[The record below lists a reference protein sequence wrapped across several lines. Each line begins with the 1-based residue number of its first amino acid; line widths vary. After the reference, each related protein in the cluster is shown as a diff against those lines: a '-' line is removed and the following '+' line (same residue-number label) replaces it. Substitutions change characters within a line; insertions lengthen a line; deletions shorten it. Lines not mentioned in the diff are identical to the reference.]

1 MKISNIVLCLIPS
14 VALAAESEQ
23 KQAVALPPSAHNLP
37 SASSPE
43 LTAPSSI
50 EDLQSDPRIY
60 DQFGNDITPSPDYP
74 VVAVIPSKQRVPM
87 SVFEGQPSE
96 PAHGSI
102 ELRSLEA
109 SSGST
114 KSLRARSEGTLG
126 QTPWIEQQTIRLSV
140 LRSKNERMSTPN
152 NTPPYTPM
160 PSLGHELG
168 VMFGFIVACLLIM
181 AVYTYFWRAA
191 DRRDKQRDKDRQREL
206 AQRAF
211 RYERFRVGGPRE
223 KMQRDIGAPGG
234 AG

>member
-126 QTPWIEQQTIRLSV
+126 QTPWIGMAIGLTCTALAAV
-140 LRSKNERMSTPN
+140 M
-152 NTPPYTPM
+152 
-160 PSLGHELG
+160 LG
-168 VMFGFIVACLLIM
+168 
-181 AVYTYFWRAA
+181 
-191 DRRDKQRDKDRQREL
+191 
-206 AQRAF
+206 
-211 RYERFRVGGPRE
+211 
-223 KMQRDIGAPGG
+223 
-234 AG
+234 

>member
-50 EDLQSDPRIY
+50 EDLQSDSRIY

-126 QTPWIEQQTIRLSV
+126 QTPWI
-140 LRSKNERMSTPN
+140 
-152 NTPPYTPM
+152 
-160 PSLGHELG
+160 
-168 VMFGFIVACLLIM
+168 
-181 AVYTYFWRAA
+181 AA

-234 AG
+234 AGGTEMR